1 MQEQKLFPLQPRFAK
16 IIREFEMSSII
27 EIVLGIT
34 AWACAALCLI
44 CTAIYADGKMPI
56 NYAWAF
62 GMIFLIALITINL
75 KGDHNA

>member
-1 MQEQKLFPLQPRFAK
+1 
-16 IIREFEMSSII
+16 MSRII

-44 CTAIYADGKMPI
+44 CTALYADGRMPMR
-56 NYAWAF
+56 YAWAF
-62 GMIFLIALITINL
+62 GMIFLIALIAINYM